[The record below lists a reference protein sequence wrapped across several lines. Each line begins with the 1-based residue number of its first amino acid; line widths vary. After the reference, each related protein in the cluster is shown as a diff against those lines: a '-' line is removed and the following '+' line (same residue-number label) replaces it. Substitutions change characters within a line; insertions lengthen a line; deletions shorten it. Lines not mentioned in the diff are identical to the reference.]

1 MFEQMNSELEA
12 FVNNYVDTFVAWDLL
27 ALYHKNPRLKD
38 TVSQLA
44 QRLGRKEEDVE
55 DGVKQLTKKGILTAV
70 QSASPLYTYDPPAEL
85 RQKIDKF
92 VAALDVRETRLLIL
106 SLILQKGAG

>member
-1 MFEQMNSELEA
+1 MFDQMNSELEA

-27 ALYHKNPRLKD
+27 ALFHKNPQLKE

-44 QRLGRKEEDVE
+44 LRLGRKEKDVE
-55 DGVKQLTKKGILTAV
+55 EGAKRLTEKGILTAT
-70 QSASPLYTYDPPAEL
+70 QSASPLYIYDPPAEL

-92 VAALDVRETRLLIL
+92 ITALDARETRLQIL